1 MIEEEGRLKGV
12 YASEWEI
19 IQDLRS
25 QWNMPEGCST
35 LEAQMMDLCDDIA
48 YSTHDI
54 EDGIRAGKIQMNAT
68 FFEDQRLIR
77 HVVMEILNDPNKH
90 KFGWEQVNI
99 EQMVRRVLSDYL
111 EQWEQIFSECNGEES
126 RTRREMKARW
136 VSSFA
141 SRLDILDDPERGWK
155 KVTLVKD
162 DVEDMSLLRT
172 MEILKKLAWVTLIK
186 DFRVLRLQKRS
197 EIIVERLWDSFI
209 DKEKG
214 QWIIPPDWI
223 DSYERRKAIGAGRV
237 SSRITFPV

>member
-1 MIEEEGRLKGV
+1 
-12 YASEWEI
+12 
-19 IQDLRS
+19 
-25 QWNMPEGCST
+25 
-35 LEAQMMDLCDDIA
+35 MDLCDDIA

-77 HVVMEILNDPNKH
+77 HLVMEILNDPNQH
-90 KFGWEQVNI
+90 KFGWEQVDI
-99 EQMVRRVLSDYL
+99 EQMVRQVLHDYL
-111 EQWEQIFSECNGEES
+111 EQWEQIFAECNREES

-141 SRLDILDDPERGWK
+141 SRLDIIDDPERGWK
-155 KVTLVKD
+155 KVALVKD
-162 DVEDMSLLRT
+162 GAEDMDLLRT

-209 DKEKG
+209 DKDKG

-223 DSYERRKAIGAGRV
+223 DSYERRRAIATGAGRV
-237 SSRITFPV
+237 SSRTTSLA